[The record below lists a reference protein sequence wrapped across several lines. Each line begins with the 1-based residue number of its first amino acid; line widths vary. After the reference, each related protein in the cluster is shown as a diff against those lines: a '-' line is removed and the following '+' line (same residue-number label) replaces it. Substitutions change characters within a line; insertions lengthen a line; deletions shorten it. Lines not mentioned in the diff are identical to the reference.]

1 MNATAQRADPSTSM
15 PGPDAASI
23 AAERRAAE
31 HRELHRIAA
40 QRVIDSAEAGRCVD
54 PHSLEWA
61 RGVVRTTA
69 PLGRPLGTGGPAQ

>member
-1 MNATAQRADPSTSM
+1 M
-15 PGPDAASI
+15 PGPDAGST

-31 HRELHRIAA
+31 QRELQRMAA

-61 RGVVRTTA
+61 RGVVKTTA
-69 PLGRPLGTGGPAQ
+69 PLGRELGTGEPAR